1 MTRPARVLLAARDP
15 AQGATTGEALAAA
28 HYVTRVCVGPSSL
41 AHHVAAFRPDIAVL
55 GFVTRVHT
63 IESVVGGVNASF
75 RPLLLCAL
83 DEGAAHRSAV
93 LDAGADAYIHEPFTT
108 DDLLAHVQ
116 ALARR
121 VPWLDHALHQLGSLV
136 IDESAHLALFEDRP
150 LLLSAKE
157 FDLLALLI
165 QHAGTVLSKR
175 TLLES
180 LWGVEAYDENLV
192 EVHVSALRRRL
203 PPAAR
208 GMLQTVRGAGY
219 VLRDNS
225 AQDHL
230 T

>member
-15 AQGATTGEALAAA
+15 AQGAAAAEALAAL
-28 HYVTRVCVGPSSL
+28 HYVTRVCIGPSALS
-41 AHHVAAFRPDIAVL
+41 HHVAAFRPDLVVL
-55 GFVTRVHT
+55 GFVAHGHT
-63 IESVVGGVNASF
+63 IESVVDDVNASF

-83 DEGAAHRSAV
+83 DDGATQRSAV
-93 LDAGADAYIHEPFTT
+93 LEAGADAYIHEPFTMG
-108 DDLLAHVQ
+108 DLLVHVG

-136 IDESAHLALFEDRP
+136 VDESAHLALFEDQP
-150 LLLSAKE
+150 LVLSAKE

-165 QHAGTVLSKR
+165 QHAGAVLSKR
-175 TLLES
+175 TLLET

-208 GMLQTVRGAGY
+208 GMLQTVRGVGY
-219 VLRDNS
+219 VLRE
-225 AQDHL
+225 AAPR
-230 T
+230 